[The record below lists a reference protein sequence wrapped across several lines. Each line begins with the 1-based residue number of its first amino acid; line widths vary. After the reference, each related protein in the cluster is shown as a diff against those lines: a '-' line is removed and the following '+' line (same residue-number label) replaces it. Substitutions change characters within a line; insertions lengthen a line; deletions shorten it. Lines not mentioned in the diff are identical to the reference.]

1 MTVILG
7 SLFWSGQKAT
17 APETETLPKQLL
29 LAEKKKKK
37 CSIVKGLI
45 SLRINLPIFPQIP
58 SGTDGPLVAQ

>member
-29 LAEKKKKK
+29 LAEKKKK
-37 CSIVKGLI
+37 
-45 SLRINLPIFPQIP
+45 N
-58 SGTDGPLVAQ
+58 VA